1 MKIKVCGMTD
11 RDNVNAIV
19 AARPDYL
26 GFIFYENSPRSVD
39 EAVIHD
45 TIQSVPDEID
55 KVGVFVNEEIDKV
68 LDIYRRYDLDYVQL
82 HGDETE
88 EYCAELKDEGAQ
100 IIKAFR
106 IGTNFRFNR
115 IFNYIPFVDLFLF
128 DTKGDKR
135 GGTGKKFDWELLEG
149 YAGDLPFLLSGGIAM
164 SDIDA
169 ILKLGHPKLNGV
181 DINSRFESSP
191 GVKDVASVLQFI
203 TKLRNEV

>member
-68 LDIYRRYDLDYVQL
+68 LDIYRSYDLDYVQL

-115 IFNYIPFVDLFLF
+115 IFNYIPFIDLFLF

-135 GGTGKKFDWELLEG
+135 GGTGKKFDWKLLEG

-181 DINSRFESSP
+181 DINSRFESAP
-191 GVKDVASVLQFI
+191 GVKDVTSVLQFI